1 MSPRRFRVVTT
12 VQAIVGTV
20 LILAAVAAIVLA
32 SNALLLPRGPI
43 ASLDAALEE
52 HPAQP
57 NPGAVVCPSGQSLA
71 RRPTP
76 MPVTSTELIDC
87 PSLFDGRIVR
97 YEGEAVG
104 EVLLRPGRA
113 WVHVN
118 DDLYARELG
127 PVAEHRTVA
136 GGNSGMA
143 ISMPRDDATHVLP
156 GSFRRVGTGVGVVG
170 TFVRA
175 DPEDGGSPA
184 IVATDV
190 EILRE
195 ARAIQQKVSTAR
207 VIVAA
212 AMGIVVLGLLFLRR
226 VRQQRDQD

>member
-20 LILAAVAAIVLA
+20 FILVAVAAIVVA
-32 SNALLLPRGPI
+32 SNALLLPRAPL
-43 ASLDAALEE
+43 ASLDVPSDQL
-52 HPAQP
+52 PAQA
-57 NPGAVVCPSGQSLA
+57 NPGAVVCPSGEALA

-76 MPVTSTELIDC
+76 MPVTSTELIEC
-87 PSLFDGRIVR
+87 PSLFDGRVVR

-118 DDLYARELG
+118 DDIYARRLG

-143 ISMPRDDATHVLP
+143 ISLPRDDAVQIVP
-156 GSFRRVGTGVGVVG
+156 GSFRRAGTGVGVVG
-170 TFVRA
+170 TFLRA

-190 EILRE
+190 EIIRE
-195 ARAIQQKVSTAR
+195 PRAIQQTVSMVR

-212 AMGIVVLGLLFLRR
+212 AMTAVVLGLLFLRR
-226 VRQQRDQD
+226 ARRRRL

>member
-20 LILAAVAAIVLA
+20 LILVAVAAIVVA
-32 SNALLLPRGPI
+32 SNALLLPRGPV
-43 ASLDAALEE
+43 ASLDAPLDE
-52 HPAQP
+52 HPAQA
-57 NPGAVVCPSGQSLA
+57 NPGAVVCPSGQALA

-76 MPVTSTELIDC
+76 MPVTSAELIEC

-118 DDLYARELG
+118 DDIYARRIG
-127 PVAEHRTVA
+127 PVSEHRTVG

-143 ISMPRDDATHVLP
+143 ISLPRDDAVQIMP
-156 GSFRRVGTGVGVVG
+156 GNFRRAGTGVTIVG
-170 TFVRA
+170 TFLRA

-190 EILRE
+190 QIVRE
-195 ARAIQQKVSTAR
+195 PRLIQQRVSSAR
-207 VIVAA
+207 VIVAV
-212 AMGIVVLGLLFLRR
+212 AMTAVVLALLLLRR
-226 VRQQRDQD
+226 VRLRRV